1 MVTLR
6 LSRQGSKKSA
16 FYRVV
21 VADSRK
27 PRDGKF
33 LEHVG
38 VYDPNRT
45 PVEVR
50 FNLERVKYWIANG
63 ARPSDTVGQLL
74 ARHEKSLP
82 AAE

>member
-6 LSRQGSKKSA
+6 LSRQGSKKNA

-27 PRDGKF
+27 PRDGRF

-50 FNLERVKYWIANG
+50 FDLDRVKYWIDNG
-63 ARPSDTVGQLL
+63 ARPSDTVAQLL
-74 ARHEKSLP
+74 ARHEKSQP
-82 AAE
+82 ATA